1 MRTCQRVSTL
11 FRRVPTAFITRL
23 SVAEAAAK
31 IFVVVEIPVLEEVV
45 SLATKRNLYDCTD
58 CTDCTDCIRASFLE
72 AATAQS
78 LKYVNG
84 MEREKSKEKH
94 ESRTILE
101 NVENERKFQKLSMCL
116 SRSVTCSLVVLIFPL
131 HCGLRLKNQ
140 TDNSIQNYISRKL
153 EQRELA

>member
-101 NVENERKFQKLSMCL
+101 NVENERKFQIILFKRKSHAKSERAFLRKRTEMGNL
-116 SRSVTCSLVVLIFPL
+116 TQFLPL
-131 HCGLRLKNQ
+131 ASCHRFCQG
-140 TDNSIQNYISRKL
+140 I
-153 EQRELA
+153 